1 MFIPDFSQW
10 QSSAGTR
17 PRAAAV
23 ARIGEDRQWLMVM
36 AAVTAIELAWWAAV
50 WLMGH
55 APAPYLLTYIG
66 LSFAGLGSAL
76 ILRALLYPRAAPPNW
91 WSVIPATLLVAIG
104 ASLFLPLKYAIPQIV
119 PFWLDPLLASG
130 ERAAFGGEPWLLID
144 RLAGWAI
151 VPVDRLYG
159 LWLPTQS
166 LILFTIM
173 IQPASAAKS
182 RLLIAYVLTW
192 SLLGVVSALLLS
204 SAGPIFHDRIFG
216 GSEFAPLREMLDR
229 RGAWVV
235 LAESDRMWASLE
247 TGRPTIVAG
256 ISAAPSIH
264 VAISV
269 WIWLAARTMAPRL
282 APYALLYAL
291 FMWVGSVQLGWHYVT
306 DGLLGVLGVL
316 AIWALCG
323 RSGVAS
329 SPIRATRGPPLR
341 GSSR

>member
-10 QSSAGTR
+10 QSPAGTR

-23 ARIGEDRQWLMVM
+23 ARIGEDRPWLMVM

-144 RLAGWAI
+144 PKPFVGDRSYDATQHLLNCT
-151 VPVDRLYG
+151 DRLRTDPLG
-159 LWLPTQS
+159 
-166 LILFTIM
+166 TI
-173 IQPASAAKS
+173 QRFAD
-182 RLLIAYVLTW
+182 
-192 SLLGVVSALLLS
+192 LLGVDPMRVRLWTFAR
-204 SAGPIFHDRIFG
+204 AAANPRRDWTHD
-216 GSEFAPLREMLDR
+216 PLAD
-229 RGAWVV
+229 
-235 LAESDRMWASLE
+235 
-247 TGRPTIVAG
+247 VA
-256 ISAAPSIH
+256 
-264 VAISV
+264 
-269 WIWLAARTMAPRL
+269 RRL
-282 APYALLYAL
+282 AP
-291 FMWVGSVQLGWHYVT
+291 
-306 DGLLGVLGVL
+306 
-316 AIWALCG
+316 
-323 RSGVAS
+323 
-329 SPIRATRGPPLR
+329 
-341 GSSR
+341 